1 MSIATSERPAEAKP
15 VPSHLDVLT
24 RGKTTPLYIVCSP
37 RRGVGKT
44 LLSRLL
50 IEFHKLDDRPVA
62 AFDLAKEGP
71 QLADFIPDRTTIVD
85 INDTAGQMA
94 FFDSLIFDNNTIRI
108 IDLGHENFRD
118 FFIIV
123 QKIGFFEE
131 VRRHA
136 IQPLLLF
143 MADSDP
149 KSAKAYSIL
158 QRWFADVPLLPVRNR
173 AVTKGALDRAAFP
186 IAGAVPVS
194 PEIPAL
200 GPSLNALVEQQAFSF
215 AQFWSRALERFPARL
230 DSELRHFMERVFL
243 QFRQIETSLGY
254 EDNFGRREA
263 EDRLQREIAERDSR
277 IARLQDDLAQA
288 RGKSAQLSVEAAAS
302 MDQIA
307 LLQGELM
314 QAKQIAQ
321 ESSVEADARIEQI
334 RKEADERIARTQA
347 ESDERLARARAEI
360 EGTFTRLEAELVQA
374 RERAEQAEAKAA
386 TEIELITREADER
399 VNSVDRNSHGLIDQ
413 VVRLEAELV
422 NAKQRA
428 ERAELWLSRIRDQ
441 IEGDLIPSF
450 TAMIETKTAR
460 LHRKS

>member
-1 MSIATSERPAEAKP
+1 MSIAGTERPAEAKP
-15 VPSHLDVLT
+15 ASSHLDGLT
-24 RGKTTPLYIVCSP
+24 RDKTTPLYIVCSP

-50 IEFHKLDDRPVA
+50 IEFHDLDDRPVA
-62 AFDLAKEGP
+62 AFDLAEEGP
-71 QLADFIPDRTTIVD
+71 QLADFVPDRTTIID
-85 INDTAGQMA
+85 IDDTAGQMA
-94 FFDSLIFDNNTIRI
+94 FFDSLVCDNRTIRI
-108 IDLGHENFRD
+108 IDLGHENFRN

-149 KSAKAYSIL
+149 KSAQAYSIL
-158 QRWFADVPLLPVRNR
+158 QRWFRDVPLLPVRNQ

-186 IAGAVPVS
+186 ITGAVPVS
-194 PEIPAL
+194 PEIPVL

-215 AQFWSRALERFPARL
+215 AQFWCRALERFPARL

-263 EDRLQREIAERDSR
+263 EDRLQREIAERNTR
-277 IARLQDDLAQA
+277 IARLQD
-288 RGKSAQLSVEAAAS
+288 
-302 MDQIA
+302 
-307 LLQGELM
+307 ELM
-314 QAKQIAQ
+314 QAKQIAH
-321 ESSVEADARIEQI
+321 EASTAADARIEQI
-334 RKEADERIARTQA
+334 RKEADECIARMEA
-347 ESDERLARARAEI
+347 ESDERLARAQAEI
-360 EGTFTRLEAELVQA
+360 EGTFTRLEAEVVQA
-374 RERAEQAEAKAA
+374 RERAERAEAKAA
-386 TEIELITREADER
+386 TEIELISREADER
-399 VNSVDRNSHGLIDQ
+399 VNNVDRNTHALIDQ

-428 ERAELWLSRIRDQ
+428 ERAEHWLSRIREQ

-450 TAMIETKTAR
+450 AVMLETKTAR